1 MRPCADGVDA
11 RAAHRQARLTNE
23 AAASGPR
30 SADLHRDDLVRE
42 LLGHFADGLAQQLV
56 ERRLQ

>member
-11 RAAHRQARLTNE
+11 RAAHSASATNE
-23 AAASGPR
+23 RGSPSEPR
-30 SADLHRDDLVRE
+30 SADLHRDNLVRE
-42 LLGHFADGLAQQLV
+42 LLGHFADGLAQQLI